1 LLLLIALSFLER
13 DMLTER
19 PAKSFLYYTI
29 YAKNSKFVFNSWCF
43 TVIPAQLFLSFAIT
57 PQKHKRVKFHK

>member
-29 YAKNSKFVFNSWCF
+29 YAKNSKFVFNS
-43 TVIPAQLFLSFAIT
+43 
-57 PQKHKRVKFHK
+57 